1 MLNDCNQ
8 EVPDFLRDFLHAQQ
22 ETIRQVEQQ
31 QMADDDDGQPAEQPQ
46 IVEVAQANAN
56 GAVPPAENGTT
67 VKKAKKKP
75 VQQNFDDTWWIGRG
89 VDDTREGFPLW
100 LYL

>member
-22 ETIRQVEQQ
+22 ETIRQVEQH
-31 QMADDDDGQPAEQPQ
+31 QMADDDGQPARPQ
-46 IVEVAQANAN
+46 TVEAAKAN

-67 VKKAKKKP
+67 VKKAKKMP

>member
-22 ETIRQVEQQ
+22 ETIRQVEQH
-31 QMADDDDGQPAEQPQ
+31 QMADDDEQRERPQ
-46 IVEVAQANAN
+46 IVQAVQAN

-75 VQQNFDDTWWIGRG
+75 VQPNFDDTWWIGRG

>member
-22 ETIRQVEQQ
+22 ETIRQVEQHR
-31 QMADDDDGQPAEQPQ
+31 ADDGEQPQ
-46 IVEVAQANAN
+46 IVQAAQAN
-56 GAVPPAENGTT
+56 GVVPPAENGTI

-75 VQQNFDDTWWIGRG
+75 VQRNFDDTWWIGRG
-89 VDDTREGFPLW
+89 GWYAGGIFTLMFL
-100 LYL
+100 